1 MTSFLKRKFQP
12 NLKTLRESREKH
24 LDNVSRLLYNIRTG
38 YRKRGIEMNVNKMAF
53 STNPAVTEEQDN
65 ILREQF
71 DILSEIA
78 DKAGTRAVIAG
89 GAVRDTLL
97 GLPYRDLDFF
107 ILDSNDDDTLVYMT
121 ELYREKKP
129 EFDRA
134 ARPIAQGYANSLFT
148 GYEFTALQRNPLGEV
163 PPGLRPIQF
172 IGRNETTAEELV
184 SAFDYDLVRCWYD
197 GQYHIDNSFEMALK
211 AKRVPTESFRT
222 YDRVQAWKNR
232 TGFKITVGRPPKKAP
247 EPIPGLEVK
256 WIARNYDANPVV
268 MNRLELVPPRF

>member
-1 MTSFLKRKFQP
+1 
-12 NLKTLRESREKH
+12 
-24 LDNVSRLLYNIRTG
+24 
-38 YRKRGIEMNVNKMAF
+38 MNVNKMAF

-71 DILSEIA
+71 GILSEIA

-107 ILDSNDDDTLVYMT
+107 VLDSNDDDTVVYMT

-129 EFDRA
+129 EFVRA
-134 ARPIAQGYANSLFT
+134 ARPIAQGYTNSLFT
-148 GYEFTALQRNPLGEV
+148 GYEFTALQLPLGEIPLV
-163 PPGLRPIQF
+163 LRPVQF

-197 GQYHIDNSFEMALK
+197 GQYHIDTRFELSLK
-211 AKRVPTESFRT
+211 SKRVPTEDNRT
-222 YDRVQAWKNR
+222 YDRVQSWKAR
-232 TGFKITVGRPPKKAP
+232 TGFKITVGRPPKKDP
-247 EPIPGLEVK
+247 EPNTGLDVK
-256 WIARNYDANPVV
+256 WVVRNYDANPVM
-268 MNRLELVPPRF
+268 MNRLEPVPQHFDQF